1 MSFAWPLWL
10 LALLLIPAAAALY
23 WLAQRRRSKYA
34 VRFTNLD
41 LLANVV
47 EKEPAWRRH
56 VAPALYLLALATL
69 IVTVARPQGDQ
80 NVPKEE
86 ATVILVTDVSG
97 SMNATDVDPSRLIA
111 ARESARALVD
121 DLPARFQIAL
131 ISFSSNV
138 RTIVPPTTNKED
150 VKKGLASLSAAG
162 GTAMGDALMQA
173 IAMARPAGPAAT
185 TAPGAAPSAT
195 PTPTPVTLTGDERP
209 VVIVLLSDGANS
221 AGQADPIDAANE
233 ALAQGI
239 SIFTVALGTAEGVV
253 DITDNFGRTRR
264 IQVPP
269 DEETL
274 KEIAQITE
282 GSFFSAPSA
291 SDLEQVYQD
300 LGSKIG
306 FDKKKTDI
314 GYGFAGVAALLM
326 LAGGAVSVLWFNR
339 FP

>member
-10 LALLLIPAAAALY
+10 LALLILPAAAVLYALV
-23 WLAQRRRSKYA
+23 QRRRSKFA

-47 EKEPAWRRH
+47 EREPAWRRH
-56 VAPALYLLALATL
+56 VAPALYLLALGAL
-69 IVTVARPQGDQ
+69 VMALARPQGTQ

-97 SMNATDVDPSRLIA
+97 SMNATDVEPSRLIA

-121 DLPARFQIAL
+121 GLPARFQVAL
-131 ISFSSNV
+131 IAFSSNV
-138 RTIVPPTTNKED
+138 RTIVPPTTNKDE
-150 VKKGLASLSAAG
+150 VKQGLDSLVSGG

-173 IAMARPAGPAAT
+173 VAMARPAGPAPER
-185 TAPGAAPSAT
+185 APGASPTAV

-239 SIFTVALGTAEGVV
+239 PIFTVALGTAEGVV

-274 KEIAQITE
+274 REIATITDAT
-282 GSFFSAPSA
+282 FFAAPSA
-291 SDLEQVYQD
+291 SDLKQVYED

-306 FDKKKTDI
+306 FDKKKTDV
-314 GYGFAGVAALLM
+314 GYGFAGAAAVLM
-326 LAGGAVSVLWFNR
+326 LVGGAVSVLWFNR